1 MNNHIRLSKSFLGTE
16 EIRAITNVIKKDGYL
31 GMGNEVNLFEKEIA
45 SYLNVPKENVVCVNS
60 GTAAL
65 HLAVQAISNPGDEVL
80 VQSLTYLSSF
90 QAISACNATP
100 IACEV
105 NEKTAGISLSDA
117 QKRTTKLTRAIMPV
131 HYASNP
137 EGIMDVYNFAKKN
150 KLRVI
155 EDAAHAF
162 GCSYKGKKVG
172 SFGDIICFSFDGIKN
187 ITSGEGGCVVTS
199 DKKVAQY
206 VRDARLLGVKK
217 DTEKR
222 FSGKRSWDFDVVHQG
237 YRYHM
242 SNLFAAIGRVQLKKF
257 ESIFS
262 PKRKKIAKIYRK
274 ELNGIKD
281 LLFFETNLNEYTPH
295 IQPIRII
302 NGKRDLVRKI
312 LNKNNIETGIHYKP
326 NHLLSIY
333 YNKKM
338 NKLPLTEK
346 LYSQILTLPLHPELK
361 QKDIIKISDLIK
373 KILLKKA

>member
-1 MNNHIRLSKSFLGTE
+1 MSINIRLSKSVLGNE
-16 EIRAITNVIKKDGYL
+16 EIKAITNVIKKDGYL
-31 GMGNEVNLFEKEIA
+31 GMGNEVCLFEKEIA
-45 SYLNVPKENVVCVNS
+45 NYLDVPQENVVCVNS

-65 HLAVQAISNPGDEVL
+65 HLAVQAISKPGDEVL

-90 QAISACNATP
+90 QAISACNAIP
-100 IACEV
+100 VACEV
-105 NEKTAGISLSDA
+105 TENTVGISLHDA
-117 QKRTTKLTRAIMPV
+117 LKRITKSTKAIMPV

-137 EGIMDVYNFAKKN
+137 EGIKDVYKFAKKN

-162 GCSYKGKKVG
+162 GCSYNGKKIG
-172 SFGDIICFSFDGIKN
+172 SFGDIVCFSFDGIKN

-206 VRDARLLGVKK
+206 IRDTRLLGVKK
-217 DTEKR
+217 DTENR

-242 SNLFAAIGRVQLKKF
+242 SNLFAAIGRAQLKKLD
-257 ESIFS
+257 SIFS
-262 PKRKKIAKIYRK
+262 PKRKRIAKIYRK
-274 ELNGIKD
+274 ELNDTKD

-302 NGKRDLVRKI
+302 NGKRDLVRRV

-333 YNKKM
+333 YDNKK

-361 QKDIIKISDLIK
+361 NKDIIKISNLIK
-373 KILLKKA
+373 KTLSNKK